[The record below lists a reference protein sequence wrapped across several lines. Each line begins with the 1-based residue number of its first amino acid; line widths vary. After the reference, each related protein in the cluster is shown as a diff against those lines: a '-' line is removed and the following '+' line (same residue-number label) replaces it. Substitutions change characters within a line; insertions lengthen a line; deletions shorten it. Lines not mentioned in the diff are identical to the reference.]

1 MANGR
6 GYWLKTAA
14 PGVASITGLPLVAD
28 SVSVATGWN
37 MIGSVSAGVDTS
49 TITSSPPGIRSSQF
63 FGYNGGYTPAATLD
77 PGRGYWVK
85 ASAPGVLFVTVPAPG
100 VQRRR
105 AASSSDEWTRL
116 SVRDAAGRVQH
127 LYLAAD
133 PGVAGAFEL
142 PPPPPEGAL
151 DVRFRSGQMVELL
164 RDDASYPVDVRGAVE
179 PITVE
184 WNARGGRRLYLSAGG
199 PPMELSGSGAL
210 RLSGDAARGLAILTG
225 TGEVP
230 VEFALDQNHPNPF
243 NPVTRISFRVPAAGR
258 VRLEVFDLLGRRVAV
273 LVDEERAAGAYAV
286 EMNAA
291 QLSSGTYVYR
301 LTAGGAS
308 ASGKMML
315 LK

>member
-1 MANGR
+1 
-6 GYWLKTAA
+6 
-14 PGVASITGLPLVAD
+14 
-28 SVSVATGWN
+28 
-37 MIGSVSAGVDTS
+37 
-49 TITSSPPGIRSSQF
+49 
-63 FGYNGGYTPAATLD
+63 
-77 PGRGYWVK
+77 
-85 ASAPGVLFVTVPAPG
+85 
-100 VQRRR
+100 
-105 AASSSDEWTRL
+105 
-116 SVRDAAGRVQH
+116 
-127 LYLAAD
+127 
-133 PGVAGAFEL
+133 
-142 PPPPPEGAL
+142 
-151 DVRFRSGQMVELL
+151 
-164 RDDASYPVDVRGAVE
+164 
-179 PITVE
+179 
-184 WNARGGRRLYLSAGG
+184 
-199 PPMELSGSGAL
+199 MELSGSGAL

-291 QLSSGTYVYR
+291 RLSSGTYVYR